1 MKLVVLRFARVVS
14 MAMFLAINLQAQR
27 IGTSAG
33 GFVNDG
39 NVATN
44 AAMSLPQN
52 VAFDS
57 AGNMYISDAV
67 NQRVRK
73 VDATTKIITTFAGTG
88 IAGRRH
94 GDGHPANQAGIRSPR
109 GIVVDATGNVYFSDS
124 GNQSVRM
131 VDTSGI
137 IHTFAGNGNSGYTG
151 DGGPATSAELNQPAG
166 LTIDSAGNIYIAD
179 TFNNAIRM
187 VDTSGIIHTVAGNGK
202 EGYSGDGGAATS
214 AELDRPRGMFVD
226 VSGNLFI
233 ADTNNRAIRE
243 IVSGIINTIAGNG
256 QLGCAGDGS
265 AATAASIGNPR
276 DVLVAN
282 GTLYISNGGCDQ
294 IRAVTLSSGII
305 TTFAGTNL
313 GYDGEGNPPLAA
325 KFSTPTGL
333 GLDPSGNL
341 LVVDSG
347 NNRVRQ
353 ITSTAVNTIA
363 GGYTGDGGPSLHS
376 ALNDPQNIVF
386 DKHSNMFIVE
396 GNGNRVRKVSPT
408 GTITTFAGTG
418 VTGSTG
424 NGGLAT
430 AATLNN
436 PLGVAVDGNANVYI
450 ADNGNNVI
458 RVVNKT
464 GTISI
469 FAQNAHFSYL
479 ASLAVDSH
487 NNVYAADQNAC
498 VIWKITPAALVSVIA
513 GEVNN
518 CGYNSDGGPAT
529 SALLNAPYGVALDSS
544 GNLFIGDTSNNRV
557 RRVNTAGII
566 STVAGNGTCGY
577 TGDGGSATAAEI
589 CTPLGIKVDP
599 AGNFYIADWRNAV
612 FRVVKS
618 GIITTF
624 AGTGK
629 TGFNNN
635 GELAIKANIDGP
647 AAIAIKPTVN
657 TPFLVDDQQY
667 RVRYVK

>member
-1 MKLVVLRFARVVS
+1 M
-14 MAMFLAINLQAQR
+14 
-27 IGTSAG
+27 
-33 GFVNDG
+33 
-39 NVATN
+39 
-44 AAMSLPQN
+44 
-52 VAFDS
+52 
-57 AGNMYISDAV
+57 
-67 NQRVRK
+67 
-73 VDATTKIITTFAGTG
+73 
-88 IAGRRH
+88 
-94 GDGHPANQAGIRSPR
+94 
-109 GIVVDATGNVYFSDS
+109 
-124 GNQSVRM
+124 
-131 VDTSGI
+131 
-137 IHTFAGNGNSGYTG
+137 
-151 DGGPATSAELNQPAG
+151 
-166 LTIDSAGNIYIAD
+166 
-179 TFNNAIRM
+179 
-187 VDTSGIIHTVAGNGK
+187 
-202 EGYSGDGGAATS
+202 
-214 AELDRPRGMFVD
+214 D

-243 IVSGIINTIAGNG
+243 VVSGTINTIAGNG
-256 QLGCAGDGS
+256 RLGCTGDGS
-265 AATAASIGNPR
+265 AATAAAIGNPR
-276 DVLVAN
+276 DVLVGN
-282 GTLYISNGGCDQ
+282 GTLYISNGGCDH

-313 GYDGEGNPPLAA
+313 GYDGEGNPPLSA

-363 GGYTGDGGPSLHS
+363 GGYTGDGGPSMHS

-396 GNGNRVRKVSPT
+396 GNGNRVRKVSAA

-418 VTGSTG
+418 VTGSSG

-450 ADNGNNVI
+450 ADNGNNII

-469 FAQNAHFSYL
+469 FAQNARFSYL
-479 ASLAVDSH
+479 ASLAIDSH

-513 GEVNN
+513 GELNH
-518 CGYNSDGGPAT
+518 CGYNSDGGPAA

-589 CTPLGIKVDP
+589 CTPLGVKVDP

>member
-14 MAMFLAINLQAQR
+14 MAIFLAINLQAQR

-243 IVSGIINTIAGNG
+243 VVSGVINTIAGNG
-256 QLGCAGDGS
+256 LLGCTGDGS

-276 DVLVAN
+276 DVVVGN

-313 GYDGEGNPPLAA
+313 GYDGEGNPPLSA

-363 GGYTGDGGPSLHS
+363 GGYS
-376 ALNDPQNIVF
+376 
-386 DKHSNMFIVE
+386 
-396 GNGNRVRKVSPT
+396 
-408 GTITTFAGTG
+408 
-418 VTGSTG
+418 
-424 NGGLAT
+424 
-430 AATLNN
+430 
-436 PLGVAVDGNANVYI
+436 
-450 ADNGNNVI
+450 
-458 RVVNKT
+458 
-464 GTISI
+464 
-469 FAQNAHFSYL
+469 
-479 ASLAVDSH
+479 
-487 NNVYAADQNAC
+487 
-498 VIWKITPAALVSVIA
+498 W
-513 GEVNN
+513 
-518 CGYNSDGGPAT
+518 
-529 SALLNAPYGVALDSS
+529 
-544 GNLFIGDTSNNRV
+544 
-557 RRVNTAGII
+557 
-566 STVAGNGTCGY
+566 
-577 TGDGGSATAAEI
+577 
-589 CTPLGIKVDP
+589 
-599 AGNFYIADWRNAV
+599 
-612 FRVVKS
+612 
-618 GIITTF
+618 
-624 AGTGK
+624 
-629 TGFNNN
+629 
-635 GELAIKANIDGP
+635 
-647 AAIAIKPTVN
+647 
-657 TPFLVDDQQY
+657 
-667 RVRYVK
+667 